1 MSAETRNL
9 PASIHQRLLNKARQ
23 SGRAFNELLQYYAI
37 ERLLYR
43 LSISEYSELFTL
55 KGALMFNAWGLTNL
69 RPTRDID
76 LLGHT
81 QNTVDAVL
89 KIFQD
94 LSRLEAEPDG
104 LEFDPVHIQSERI
117 KEDADYEGIR
127 ITMPARLGKTRLNI
141 QIDIGFA
148 DVITPAPER
157 LDYPTILDFPVP
169 HLYGYP
175 PETVIAEKFQ
185 AMTVLGM
192 VNSRMKDFYDIWMLI
207 TNFEFDG
214 MVIQTAIERTF
225 ENRTTELPDER
236 HIVFSDEFA
245 ENKRDQWNAFSRKI
259 REENAV
265 VINQVVASMRDFFFP
280 ILHASQQGTA
290 FKKKWKTKWR

>member
-1 MSAETRNL
+1 MSTERKNL

-81 QNTVDAVL
+81 QNTLDSVL
-89 KIFQD
+89 KIFRD
-94 LSRLEAEPDG
+94 VSKIGTEPDG
-104 LEFDPVHIQSERI
+104 LEFDPLHIQGEKI

-175 PETVIAEKFQ
+175 PETAIAEKFQ
-185 AMTVLGM
+185 AMAVLGM
-192 VNSRMKDFYDIWMLI
+192 ANSRMKDFYDIWMLI

-214 MVIQTAIERTF
+214 RVIQTAIERTF
-225 ENRTTELPDER
+225 QNRNTELPDER
-236 HIVFSDEFA
+236 HIVFSEEFA
-245 ENKRDQWNAFSRKI
+245 DNKRDQWNAFSRKL

-265 VINQVVASMRDFFFP
+265 AINQIIATMRSFFFP
-280 ILHASQQGTA
+280 VLHASQQGTVL
-290 FKKKWKTKWR
+290 KKKWKNKWR

>member
-1 MSAETRNL
+1 MTSERKNL

-55 KGALMFNAWGLTNL
+55 KGALMFNAWGLTNM

-89 KIFQD
+89 QIFQD
-94 LSRLEAEPDG
+94 LSKLEAEPDG
-104 LEFDPVHIQSERI
+104 LEFDPVQIQSERI

-127 ITMPARLGKTRLNI
+127 ITMTARLGKTRLTI

-157 LDYPTILDFPVP
+157 LDYPTILDLPAP

-192 VNSRMKDFYDIWMLI
+192 ANSRMKDFYDIWMLI

-214 MVIQTAIERTF
+214 KVIQSAIARTF
-225 ENRTTELPDER
+225 QNRSTETPTEK

-245 ENKRDQWNAFSRKI
+245 DNKRDQWNAFSRKL
-259 REENAV
+259 RDENTIAMDQ
-265 VINQVVASMRDFFFP
+265 IIASMRDFFFP
-280 ILHASQQGTA
+280 VLHASEQGIVL
-290 FKKKWKTKWR
+290 KKKWKNKWR

>member
-1 MSAETRNL
+1 
-9 PASIHQRLLNKARQ
+9 
-23 SGRAFNELLQYYAI
+23 
-37 ERLLYR
+37 
-43 LSISEYSELFTL
+43 
-55 KGALMFNAWGLTNL
+55 LTNL

-81 QNTVDAVL
+81 QNTVDSVV

-94 LSRLEAEPDG
+94 LSNLEAEPDG
-104 LEFDPVHIQSERI
+104 LEFDSLHIQGERI
-117 KEDADYEGIR
+117 KEDTDYEGIR
-127 ITMPARLGKTRLNI
+127 ITMTARLGKTRLTI

-157 LDYPTILDFPVP
+157 VDYPTILDFPAP

-175 PETVIAEKFQ
+175 AETVIAEKFQ

-192 VNSRMKDFYDIWMLI
+192 ANSRMKDFYDIWMLI

-225 ENRTTELPDER
+225 ENRSTELPDEG
-236 HIVFSDEFA
+236 HLVFSDEFA
-245 ENKRDQWNAFSRKI
+245 ETKRDQWSAFSKKLRD
-259 REENAV
+259 ENTIVMDQIVAV
-265 VINQVVASMRDFFFP
+265 MRDFFFP
-280 ILHASQQGTA
+280 VLHASQQGTVL
-290 FKKKWKTKWR
+290 KKKWKSKWR

>member
-1 MSAETRNL
+1 MTTERKNL

-55 KGALMFNAWGLTNL
+55 KGALMFNAWGLTSP

-94 LSRLEAEPDG
+94 LSKLEAEPDG

-127 ITMPARLGKTRLNI
+127 ITMIARLGKTRLTI

-148 DVITPAPER
+148 DVVTPAPER
-157 LDYPTILDFPVP
+157 LDYPTILDFPAP

-192 VNSRMKDFYDIWMLI
+192 ANSRMKDFYDIWMLI

-214 MVIQTAIERTF
+214 MVIQTAIKRTF
-225 ENRTTELPDER
+225 QNRSTELPTEK
-236 HIVFSDEFA
+236 HIIFSEEFA
-245 ENKRDQWNAFSRKI
+245 ETKRDQWSAFSRKL
-259 REENAV
+259 REENTVA
-265 VINQVVASMRDFFFP
+265 INQIVVLMRDFFFP
-280 ILHASQQGTA
+280 VLHASQQRTA
-290 FKKKWKTKWR
+290 FKKKWKNKWR

>member
-1 MSAETRNL
+1 MSTERKNL

-94 LSRLEAEPDG
+94 ISKLEAEPDG

-127 ITMPARLGKTRLNI
+127 ITIPARLGKTRLTI

-192 VNSRMKDFYDIWMLI
+192 ANSRMKDFYDIWMLI
-207 TNFEFDG
+207 ANFEFDG
-214 MVIQTAIERTF
+214 RVIQAAIERTF
-225 ENRTTELPDER
+225 QNRSTELPDEK
-236 HIVFSDEFA
+236 HIIFSDEFA
-245 ENKRDQWNAFSRKI
+245 ESKRDQWSAFSKKLRD
-259 REENAV
+259 ENAV
-265 VINQVVASMRDFFFP
+265 AINQIIATMRGFFFP
-280 ILHASQQGTA
+280 VLHASEQRTV
-290 FKKKWKTKWR
+290 FKKKWKGKWS

>member
-1 MSAETRNL
+1 MTTERKNL
-9 PASIHQRLLNKARQ
+9 PASIHQRLLNKAHE

-89 KIFQD
+89 KIFQE
-94 LSRLEAEPDG
+94 LSKLESEPDG
-104 LEFDPVHIQSERI
+104 LEFDPLHIQGERI
-117 KEDADYEGIR
+117 KEEAEYEGIR

-157 LDYPTILDFPVP
+157 LDYPTILDFPAP

-192 VNSRMKDFYDIWMLI
+192 ANSRMKDFYDIWMLI

-214 MVIQTAIERTF
+214 MVIQTAIVRTF
-225 ENRTTELPDER
+225 QNRSTELPTEK
-236 HIVFSDEFA
+236 HIVFSNEFA
-245 ENKRDQWNAFSRKI
+245 ENKRDQWNAFSRKL
-259 REENAV
+259 RDENTIVMDQIIAV
-265 VINQVVASMRDFFFP
+265 MRDFFFP
-280 ILHASQQGTA
+280 LLHASEQGTA
-290 FKKKWKTKWR
+290 FKKQWKTKWR

>member
-1 MSAETRNL
+1 MSTERKNL
-9 PASIHQRLLNKARQ
+9 PASIHQRLLNKAHQ

-43 LSISEYSELFTL
+43 LSTSEYSELFTL

-94 LSRLEAEPDG
+94 LSKLETEPDG

-127 ITMPARLGKTRLNI
+127 ITMTARLGKTRLTI

-157 LDYPTILDFPVP
+157 LDYPTILDFPAP
-169 HLYGYP
+169 QLYGYP
-175 PETVIAEKFQ
+175 PESIIAEKF
-185 AMTVLGM
+185 
-192 VNSRMKDFYDIWMLI
+192 
-207 TNFEFDG
+207 
-214 MVIQTAIERTF
+214 
-225 ENRTTELPDER
+225 
-236 HIVFSDEFA
+236 
-245 ENKRDQWNAFSRKI
+245 
-259 REENAV
+259 
-265 VINQVVASMRDFFFP
+265 
-280 ILHASQQGTA
+280 
-290 FKKKWKTKWR
+290 

>member
-1 MSAETRNL
+1 MSDERKNL

-55 KGALMFNAWGLTNL
+55 KGALMFSAWGFTTL

-89 KIFQD
+89 KIFQG
-94 LSRLEAEPDG
+94 LSKLEAEPDG
-104 LEFDPVHIQSERI
+104 LEFDPVQVQGERI

-127 ITMPARLGKTRLNI
+127 ITMTAWLGKTRVHI

-192 VNSRMKDFYDIWMLI
+192 ANSRMKDFYDIWMLI

-214 MVIQTAIERTF
+214 KVVQTAVERTF
-225 ENRTTELPDER
+225 QNRSTELPTEK
-236 HIVFSDEFA
+236 HIIFSDEFA
-245 ENKRDQWNAFSRKI
+245 ENKRDQWNAFSRKL
-259 REENAV
+259 RDENTIVMDQIIAT
-265 VINQVVASMRDFFFP
+265 MRSFFFP
-280 ILHASQQGTA
+280 VLHASKQVTV
-290 FKKKWKTKWR
+290 FKKKWKNKWR

>member
-1 MSAETRNL
+1 MTTERKNL

-55 KGALMFNAWGLTNL
+55 KGALMFNAWGLNNL

-81 QNTVDAVL
+81 QNTVDSVL
-89 KIFQD
+89 KIFRD
-94 LSRLEAEPDG
+94 VAKLEPEPDG
-104 LEFDPVHIQSERI
+104 LEFDPVHIQGEKI

-127 ITMPARLGKTRLNI
+127 ISMTARLGKTRLHI

-148 DVITPAPER
+148 DVITPAPEK
-157 LDYPTILDFPVP
+157 LDYPTILDFPAP

-192 VNSRMKDFYDIWMLI
+192 ANSRMKDFYDIWMLI

-214 MVIQTAIERTF
+214 LVIQTAIERTF
-225 ENRTTELPDER
+225 QNRGTELPDER

-245 ENKRDQWNAFSRKI
+245 ESKRDQWNAFSRKL

-265 VINQVVASMRDFFFP
+265 AIHQIVVLMRDFFFP
-280 ILHASQQGTA
+280 VLHASQQGTV
-290 FKKKWKTKWR
+290 FKKKWKNKWS

>member
-1 MSAETRNL
+1 MRAEKRNL

-81 QNTVDAVL
+81 QNMVDSVL

-94 LSRLEAEPDG
+94 LSKLETEPDG
-104 LEFDPVHIQSERI
+104 LEFDPVHIQGERI

-127 ITMPARLGKTRLNI
+127 ITMTARLGKTRLPI

-148 DVITPAPER
+148 DVITPAPES
-157 LDYPTILDFPVP
+157 LDYPTILDLPAP

-185 AMTVLGM
+185 AMIVLGM
-192 VNSRMKDFYDIWMLI
+192 ANSRMKDFYDIWMLI
-207 TNFEFDG
+207 TNFEFESS
-214 MVIQTAIERTF
+214 VIQNAIERTF
-225 ENRTTELPDER
+225 QNRGTELPTEK

-245 ENKRDQWNAFSRKI
+245 ENKADQ
-259 REENAV
+259 
-265 VINQVVASMRDFFFP
+265 
-280 ILHASQQGTA
+280 
-290 FKKKWKTKWR
+290 

>member
-1 MSAETRNL
+1 MNVEKKNL
-9 PASIHQRLLNKARQ
+9 PASIHQRLLNKAHQ
-23 SGRAFNELLQYYAI
+23 TGRAFNELLQYYAI

-81 QNTVDAVL
+81 QNTVDSVL

-94 LSRLEAEPDG
+94 LSKLETEPDG
-104 LEFDPVHIQSERI
+104 LEFDLVQSERI

-127 ITMPARLGKTRLNI
+127 ITMTARLGKTRLNI
-141 QIDIGFA
+141 QIDVGFA

-157 LDYPTILDFPVP
+157 LDYPTILDFPAP

-192 VNSRMKDFYDIWMLI
+192 ANSRMKDFYDIWMLI
-207 TNFEFDG
+207 TSFEFDG
-214 MVIQTAIERTF
+214 MIIQTAIERTF
-225 ENRTTELPDER
+225 QNRSTELPDER

-245 ENKRDQWNAFSRKI
+245 ENKRDQWDAFSRKL
-259 REENAV
+259 RDENAV
-265 VINQVVASMRDFFFP
+265 EIHQIVVLMRDFFFP
-280 ILHASQQGTA
+280 VLHASQQGTA

>member
-1 MSAETRNL
+1 MSTERKNL
-9 PASIHQRLLNKARQ
+9 PASIHQRLLNKAHQ

-43 LSISEYSELFTL
+43 LSISDYSELFTL

-94 LSRLEAEPDG
+94 LSKLEAEPDG
-104 LEFDPVHIQSERI
+104 LEFDPVHIRSERI

-127 ITMPARLGKTRLNI
+127 ITMTAWLGKTRLTI

-157 LDYPTILDFPVP
+157 LDYPTILDFPAP

-192 VNSRMKDFYDIWMLI
+192 ANSRMKDFYDIWMLI
-207 TNFEFDG
+207 TNFAFDG
-214 MVIQTAIERTF
+214 RVIQTAIERTF
-225 ENRTTELPDER
+225 ENRSTELPDAR

-245 ENKRDQWNAFSRKI
+245 ESKRDQWNAFSKKLRD
-259 REENAV
+259 ENTIVMDQITAT
-265 VINQVVASMRDFFFP
+265 MRGFFFP
-280 ILHASQQGTA
+280 VLHASQQGTA

>member
-1 MSAETRNL
+1 MSAERKNL
-9 PASIHQRLLNKARQ
+9 PASIHQRLLNKAHE

-94 LSRLEAEPDG
+94 LSNLEAEPDG

-127 ITMPARLGKTRLNI
+127 ITMTARLGKTRLTI

-192 VNSRMKDFYDIWMLI
+192 ANSRMKDFYDIWMLI

-214 MVIQTAIERTF
+214 MIIQTAIERTF
-225 ENRTTELPDER
+225 QNRSTELPDER
-236 HIVFSDEFA
+236 HIVFKDEFA
-245 ENKRDQWNAFSRKI
+245 ESKRDQWNAFSR
-259 REENAV
+259 RLRDENAV
-265 VINQVVASMRDFFFP
+265 AIHQIVVLMRDFFFP
-280 ILHASQQGTA
+280 VLHASEQGTVL
-290 FKKKWKTKWR
+290 KKKWKNKWR

>member
-1 MSAETRNL
+1 MSTERKNL
-9 PASIHQRLLNKARQ
+9 PASIHQMLLNKARQ

-55 KGALMFNAWGLTNL
+55 KDALMFNASGLTNL

-94 LSRLEAEPDG
+94 LSKLEAEPDG
-104 LEFDPVHIQSERI
+104 LEFDPVHIRSERI
-117 KEDADYEGIR
+117 KEDADYEGVR
-127 ITMPARLGKTRLNI
+127 ITMTARLGKTRLYI
-141 QIDIGFA
+141 QIDIDFA

-157 LDYPTILDFPVP
+157 LDYPTILDFPAP

-192 VNSRMKDFYDIWMLI
+192 ANSRMKDFYDIWMLI

-225 ENRTTELPDER
+225 QNRSTELPTEK
-236 HIVFSDEFA
+236 HIIFSEEFA
-245 ENKRDQWNAFSRKI
+245 ENKRNQWNAFSRKL
-259 REENAV
+259 RDENAV
-265 VINQVVASMRDFFFP
+265 AISQIIASMGDFFFP
-280 ILHASQQGTA
+280 VLHASQQGTG
-290 FKKKWKTKWR
+290 FKKKWKSKWR

>member
-1 MSAETRNL
+1 MSTERKNL
-9 PASIHQRLLNKARQ
+9 PTSIHQRLLNKARQ

-94 LSRLEAEPDG
+94 LSKLEAEPDG
-104 LEFDPVHIQSERI
+104 LEFDPLHIQSERI

-127 ITMPARLGKTRLNI
+127 ITMTARLGKTRLPI

-148 DVITPAPER
+148 DVITPAPES
-157 LDYPTILDFPVP
+157 LDYPTILDLPAP

-185 AMTVLGM
+185 AMIVLGM
-192 VNSRMKDFYDIWMLI
+192 ANSRMKDFYDIWMLI
-207 TNFEFDG
+207 TNFEFESS
-214 MVIQTAIERTF
+214 VIQNAIERTF
-225 ENRTTELPDER
+225 QNRGTELPTEK

-245 ENKRDQWNAFSRKI
+245 ENKADQ
-259 REENAV
+259 
-265 VINQVVASMRDFFFP
+265 
-280 ILHASQQGTA
+280 
-290 FKKKWKTKWR
+290 

>member
-1 MSAETRNL
+1 MNAEKRNL
-9 PASIHQRLLNKARQ
+9 PASIHQKLLNKARQ
-23 SGRAFNELLQYYAI
+23 SGRSFNEILQYYAI

-43 LSISEYSELFTL
+43 LSISEYSELFIL

-81 QNTVDAVL
+81 QNTIDSVL

-94 LSRLEAEPDG
+94 LSKLEAQPDG
-104 LEFDPVHIQSERI
+104 LEFDRAHIQSERI

-127 ITMPARLGKTRLNI
+127 ITMPARLGKTRHTT

-157 LDYPTILDFPVP
+157 LDYPTILDLPAP

-185 AMTVLGM
+185 AMTVLGIA
-192 VNSRMKDFYDIWMLI
+192 NSRMKDFYDIWMLI
-207 TNFEFDG
+207 TNFEFEST
-214 MVIQTAIERTF
+214 VIQSAIERTF
-225 ENRTTELPDER
+225 QNRGTELPTEK

-245 ENKRDQWNAFSRKI
+245 ENKRDPWNAFSKKI
-259 REENAV
+259 RDENAV
-265 VINQVVASMRDFFFP
+265 PMNQIVAIMREFFFP
-280 ILHASQQGTA
+280 VLHAGQQGIIL
-290 FKKKWKTKWR
+290 KKKWKDKWY

>member
-1 MSAETRNL
+1 
-9 PASIHQRLLNKARQ
+9 
-23 SGRAFNELLQYYAI
+23 
-37 ERLLYR
+37 
-43 LSISEYSELFTL
+43 
-55 KGALMFNAWGLTNL
+55 MFNAWGFTNP

-81 QNTVDAVL
+81 QNTVESVE

-94 LSRLEAEPDG
+94 LSKMEVEPDG
-104 LEFDPVHIQSERI
+104 LEFDPLNIRSERI

-127 ITMPARLGKTRLNI
+127 ITMRARLGKIRLTI

-157 LDYPTILDFPVP
+157 LDYPTILDFPAP
-169 HLYGYP
+169 HLYGYT
-175 PETVIAEKFQ
+175 PESVIAEKFQ
-185 AMTVLGM
+185 SMTALGM
-192 VNSRMKDFYDIWMLI
+192 ANSRMKDFYDIRMLI

-225 ENRTTELPDER
+225 QNRSTELPDER

-245 ENKRDQWNAFSRKI
+245 ENKRDQWIAFSRKL
-259 REENAV
+259 RDENAV
-265 VINQVVASMRDFFFP
+265 TIDQIVASMRDFFFP
-280 ILHASQQGTA
+280 VLHASQQGTV
-290 FKKKWKTKWR
+290 FNKKWKSKWR